1 MKTFYLYCVADV
13 IKFDPMI
20 HKSCVFD
27 NVTLLFCESIQ
38 SMNNMRIYS
47 AVQITSLFCFALTV
61 LFHSRKTTHIN
72 FLAESYEDLSCLY
85 DKYQSL
91 EMSETAS
98 IFTAATLT

>member
-13 IKFDPMI
+13 IKFDPMM
-20 HKSCVFD
+20 HKSRVFD
-27 NVTLLFCESIQ
+27 NVTLLFCE

-85 DKYQSL
+85 NKYQSL